1 MPDAKVLS
9 TRARLLASGAA
20 VFAEKGYEGGST
32 REICQRADTSI
43 NMVHHYFGTKA
54 NLLEAIIDQFGVQVL
69 ALPMKLLAT
78 PPKSRDDF
86 ISRIELLFHATLE
99 ACLEHRP
106 LLMVVVREQAAPPA
120 LGEYIENFTRF
131 LTEGKHRGF
140 VRKGL
145 DTTMITGAI
154 IDRIISQVLHRPSI
168 EGVYGIDMSDP
179 KYLMHWCTS
188 NVDLYVHGMVPATDL
203 EAKDNLT

>member
-1 MPDAKVLS
+1 VLDVEVPP

-54 NLLEAIIDQFGVQVL
+54 NLLEAIIDQFGIQVL

-120 LGEYIENFTRF
+120 LGDYTENFARF
-131 LTEGKHRGF
+131 LAEGKHRGF

-154 IDRIISQVLHRPSI
+154 IDRIISQVLYRPSI
-168 EGVYGIDMSDP
+168 ESAYGIDMSDS

-188 NVDLYVHGMVPATDL
+188 NVDFYLHGMMPDT
-203 EAKDNLT
+203 N